1 MVSRCVMIKT
11 LLDSSFLFALI
22 NQKDTNHAACVA
34 VARDAALHKSILV
47 TVIPETCYLL
57 HKWLGHAVMRAFI
70 QNLQDPIWQIEQ
82 IQPQDWAR
90 VNELLNQYADVR
102 LDLVDAT
109 LVAVAERLNIE
120 TILTLDQRDFRLI
133 RPHHA
138 GFFTILPEQ
147 K

>member
-1 MVSRCVMIKT
+1 MKKT

-22 NQKDTNHAACVA
+22 NQKDANHAACVE
-34 VARDAALHKSILV
+34 VARNTTLQKNILV

-57 HKWLGHAVMRAFI
+57 YRWLGHAVMRAFI

-82 IQPQDWAR
+82 MQPQDWAR
-90 VNELLNQYADVR
+90 VNELLNQYADAR

-109 LVAVAERLNIE
+109 LVAAAERLNIE
-120 TILTLDQRDFRLI
+120 TILTSDQRHFRLI
-133 RPHHA
+133 RPKHVDY
-138 GFFTILPEQ
+138 FSILPEQ

>member
-1 MVSRCVMIKT
+1 MKKT

-22 NQKDTNHAACVA
+22 NQKDANHAACVVA
-34 VARDAALHKSILV
+34 ARDTTLHKSILV

-57 HKWLGHAVMRAFI
+57 HRWLGHAVMRAFI
-70 QNLQDPIWQIEQ
+70 QNLLDPIWQIEQ
-82 IQPQDWAR
+82 VQSQDWTR
-90 VNELLNQYADVR
+90 VNELLNQYADAR

-109 LVAVAERLNIE
+109 LVAAAERLNID

-133 RPHHA
+133 RPKHVDY
-138 GFFTILPEQ
+138 FSILPEQ

>member
-1 MVSRCVMIKT
+1 MKKT

-22 NQKDTNHAACVA
+22 NQKDANHAACVEI
-34 VARDAALHKSILV
+34 ARNAALQKHLLV

-57 HKWLGHAVMRAFI
+57 HRWLGHPVMRAFI
-70 QNLQDPIWQIEQ
+70 HNLQDPIWNIEQ

-90 VNELLNQYADVR
+90 VDMLLNQYADAR

-109 LVAVAERLNIE
+109 LVAAAERLNIE

-133 RPHHA
+133 RPKHVDY
-138 GFFTILPEQ
+138 FTILPTL
-147 K
+147 

>member
-1 MVSRCVMIKT
+1 MKKT

-22 NQKDTNHAACVA
+22 NQKDANHAACVA
-34 VARDAALHKSILV
+34 VARDTMLHKTILV

-57 HKWLGHAVMRAFI
+57 HRWLGHGVMRAFI

-90 VNELLNQYADVR
+90 VDELLTQYADAR

-109 LVAVAERLNIE
+109 LVAAAERLNIE

-133 RPHHA
+133 RPKHVEY
-138 GFFTILPEQ
+138 FSILPEQ

>member
-1 MVSRCVMIKT
+1 MKKT

-22 NQKDTNHAACVA
+22 NQKDANHAACVE
-34 VARDAALHKSILV
+34 VARNTTLQKNILV

-57 HKWLGHAVMRAFI
+57 HRWLGHAVMRAFI

-82 IQPQDWAR
+82 MQPQDWAR
-90 VNELLNQYADVR
+90 VNELLNQYADAR

-109 LVAVAERLNIE
+109 LAAAAERLNIE

-133 RPHHA
+133 RPKHVDY
-138 GFFTILPEQ
+138 FSILPVIGQ
-147 K
+147 

>member
-1 MVSRCVMIKT
+1 MKKT

-22 NQKDTNHAACVA
+22 NQKDANHAACVA
-34 VARDAALHKSILV
+34 VARDATLHKTILV

-57 HKWLGHAVMRAFI
+57 HRWLGHAVMRAFI

-82 IQPQDWAR
+82 VQPQDWPR
-90 VNELLNQYADVR
+90 VNELLNQYADAR

-109 LVAVAERLNIE
+109 LVAAAERLNIE

-133 RPHHA
+133 RPKHVDH
-138 GFFTILPEQ
+138 FSILPA
-147 K
+147 

>member
-1 MVSRCVMIKT
+1 MKKT

-22 NQKDTNHAACVA
+22 NQKDASHAACVE
-34 VARDAALHKSILV
+34 VARDTTLQKHLLV

-57 HKWLGHAVMRAFI
+57 HRWLGHSVMRAFI
-70 QNLQDPIWQIEQ
+70 QNLQDPIWNIEQ

-90 VNELLNQYADVR
+90 VNALLNQYADAR

-109 LVAVAERLNIE
+109 LVAAAERLNID

-133 RPHHA
+133 RPEHA
-138 GFFTILPEQ
+138 EYFTILPASGQ
-147 K
+147 